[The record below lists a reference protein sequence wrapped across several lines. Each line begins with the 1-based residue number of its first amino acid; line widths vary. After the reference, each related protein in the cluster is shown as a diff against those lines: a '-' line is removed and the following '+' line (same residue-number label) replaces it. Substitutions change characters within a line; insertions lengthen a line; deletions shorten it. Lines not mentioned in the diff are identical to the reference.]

1 MVIMQGVKKVK
12 ASKARKK
19 SNVIK
24 RSIGERIFDVLN
36 YTFMVFLAF
45 IMLYPFWE
53 MVVVSISPA
62 VEASRIGLK
71 IIPRGFTLEAY
82 QQLFKSKL
90 IGYGYYN
97 TIMRTV
103 IGTAMSVVLCFMTA
117 YPLAKRDLPFRGIIT
132 TIIVI
137 PMFFTG
143 GLVPDFL
150 LINDL
155 GLYDTLWAL
164 ILPMLLSTYNI
175 LVMRNL
181 IMSIPESLEESAL
194 VDGANFFTILFR
206 IIIPLSKPILATVAL
221 WVAVKHWNAWFDAHI
236 YTRSNKRVVLQLIL
250 RRVLIDHNNAE
261 VTDTLQG
268 DEGVITKTVEA
279 ATVIVAI
286 GPIIAVYPFLQ
297 KYFVKGV
304 MVGSVKG

>member
-1 MVIMQGVKKVK
+1 
-12 ASKARKK
+12 
-19 SNVIK
+19 
-24 RSIGERIFDVLN
+24 
-36 YTFMVFLAF
+36 MVFLAF
-45 IMLYPFWE
+45 IMIYPFWE
-53 MVVVSISPA
+53 LLVVSFSPA
-62 VEASRIGLK
+62 EEASRIGLK
-71 IIPRGFTLEAY
+71 LIPRGFTLEAY
-82 QQLFKSKL
+82 KRLFQSKM

-103 IGTAMSVVLCFMTA
+103 IGTSMSVVLCFTMA
-117 YPLAKRDLPFRGIIT
+117 YPLSKKDLPLRNIIT
-132 TIIVI
+132 VFLVI

-150 LINDL
+150 LINSL

-164 ILPMLLSTYNI
+164 ILPILISTYNVLI
-175 LVMRNL
+175 MRNF

-206 IIIPLSKPILATVAL
+206 IIIPLSKPILATIAL
-221 WVAVKHWNAWFDAHI
+221 WVAVRHWNAWFDAHI

-250 RRVLIDHNNAE
+250 RRVIIEHDNAE
-261 VTDTLQG
+261 ITDTLQG
-268 DEGVITKTVEA
+268 DEGVITKTMEA
-279 ATVIVAI
+279 ATVLVAI

-304 MVGSVKG
+304 MIGSVKG

>member
-1 MVIMQGVKKVK
+1 MISKKEK
-12 ASKARKK
+12 IA
-19 SNVIK
+19 
-24 RSIGERIFDVLN
+24 ETIFDILN
-36 YTFMVFLAF
+36 YSFMVFLAF
-45 IMLYPFWE
+45 IMIYPFWE
-53 MVVVSISPA
+53 LLVVSFSPA
-62 VEASRIGLK
+62 EEASRIGLK
-71 IIPRGFTLEAY
+71 LIPRGFTLEAY
-82 QQLFKSKL
+82 KRLFQSKM

-103 IGTAMSVVLCFMTA
+103 IGTSMSVVLCFTMA
-117 YPLAKRDLPFRGIIT
+117 YPLSKKDLPLRNIIT
-132 TIIVI
+132 VFLVI

-150 LINDL
+150 LINSL

-164 ILPMLLSTYNI
+164 ILPILISTYNVLI
-175 LVMRNL
+175 MRNF

-206 IIIPLSKPILATVAL
+206 IIIPLSKPILATIAL
-221 WVAVKHWNAWFDAHI
+221 WVAVRHWNAWFDAHI

-250 RRVLIDHNNAE
+250 RRVIIEHDNAE
-261 VTDTLQG
+261 ITDTLQG
-268 DEGVITKTVEA
+268 DEGVITKTMEA
-279 ATVIVAI
+279 ATVLVAI

-304 MVGSVKG
+304 MIGSVKG